1 MIVRSHLPWPLRWV
15 VVALMLGFSA
25 ALALWAF
32 EFGKEIAGL
41 DRDATQ
47 ELQRLRVEV
56 EQLRKDADQA
66 RSTADTAASLVK
78 AEQAAQQRLA
88 QQVRQLEADKQALQS
103 DLGFFEQLLPA
114 GSEGPQVR
122 GLLAESAGPG
132 QLRFQMLLMQ
142 SGKAES
148 EFKGRVEITLGGMLE
163 GRHWTLQAAGG
174 ARPVQFKLYARLEGK
189 LDHPPAAVI
198 KTVQARILDSQ
209 GAVRA
214 SQTTRI

>member
-1 MIVRSHLPWPLRWV
+1 
-15 VVALMLGFSA
+15 
-25 ALALWAF
+25 
-32 EFGKEIAGL
+32 
-41 DRDATQ
+41 
-47 ELQRLRVEV
+47 
-56 EQLRKDADQA
+56 
-66 RSTADTAASLVK
+66 
-78 AEQAAQQRLA
+78 
-88 QQVRQLEADKQALQS
+88 
-103 DLGFFEQLLPA
+103 
-114 GSEGPQVR
+114 
-122 GLLAESAGPG
+122 
-132 QLRFQMLLMQ
+132 MLLMQ